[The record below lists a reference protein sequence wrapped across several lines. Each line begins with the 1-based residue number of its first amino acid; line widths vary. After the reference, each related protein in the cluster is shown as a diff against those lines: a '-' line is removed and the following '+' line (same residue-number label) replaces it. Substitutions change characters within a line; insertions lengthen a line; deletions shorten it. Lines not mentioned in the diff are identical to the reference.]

1 MFVQGSS
8 RRFLLLARLILV
20 RHDRQIN
27 AADAS
32 LQRPS
37 CALASAATLK
47 AVKQDENN
55 LAPVEE
61 GISFEFPRLAL
72 LLNPKSTSPSL
83 TLVENR
89 SLGLTWKQSALCYR
103 DQMWIMGPK
112 LFQSLSKLLSFRA
125 HSGARDTRPLPPFAC
140 PAACHPGLKIAVG
153 DAGAPWARE
162 LEREPVF
169 KSGLQVMHR
178 NMWCA
183 LLEAVSLLHP
193 VVWRIRG
200 DHIADISSHSST
212 VCNVELSN

>member
-1 MFVQGSS
+1 MDNG
-8 RRFLLLARLILV
+8 A
-20 RHDRQIN
+20 
-27 AADAS
+27 
-32 LQRPS
+32 
-37 CALASAATLK
+37 K
-47 AVKQDENN
+47 AV
-55 LAPVEE
+55 P
-61 GISFEFPRLAL
+61 SFEQVAVIPG
-72 LLNPKSTSPSL
+72 
-83 TLVENR
+83 TLWCKR
-89 SLGLTWKQSALCYR
+89 HT
-103 DQMWIMGPK
+103 
-112 LFQSLSKLLSFRA
+112 
-125 HSGARDTRPLPPFAC
+125 PFAC
-140 PAACHPGLKIAVG
+140 PAACHPGLKTAVG